1 MGFAKNISNTTIR
14 IGAVMGNVVQ
24 DKKIAEIV
32 AEFIVNQKYED
43 LPKETTEKVK
53 RYMVDVIGC
62 IVGASKEAQTQ
73 ALIKVMKAEGGRPE
87 SSVFARGF
95 KTSVMDAALMN
106 GTMGHIFDFD
116 DDHREGTMHPT
127 VVVFPAVFALG
138 ERLRASGKEV
148 MRALILGLEVMIRV
162 GESFLGKSYYQ
173 GFHPTG
179 TCGVFG
185 AAAGCALLLG
195 LDVKRTVYALGLAG
209 SFTAGTQEWR
219 TEGSWQK
226 PLQAGHP
233 AMFGVLS
240 AFLAEKGFIGA
251 RTVFEGPDGF
261 IRAHSFKDT
270 YDYAR
275 ITEALGKKWEMM
287 DTSIKVHACC
297 RFAGPV
303 ADCALDL
310 YRQGVRAKDVK
321 GIVAKVSDFSIRVLC
336 TPPEPK
342 YRPVTHVDG
351 QFSLPYTI
359 AVAICKNRTGPGE
372 FKEEAL
378 GDDKVLAL
386 AKKVTWELDPAAEA
400 VYPKAYPAT
409 LVATLNDG
417 REVVSHVDYPRGD
430 PENPVTM
437 EEVVDKFNLLT
448 ENFFSQRKR
457 KKIVGEVLRLEEIKD
472 IRNIADLLR

>member
-1 MGFAKNISNTTIR
+1 
-14 IGAVMGNVVQ
+14 MGNVSQ

-32 AEFIVNQKYED
+32 AEFIVNRRYDD

-53 RYMVDVIGC
+53 HYIVDVIGC
-62 IVGASKEAQTQ
+62 MVGASREAQAK
-73 ALIKVMKAEGGRPE
+73 ALIEVMRKEDGSPD
-87 SSVFARGF
+87 SSVFSHGF
-95 KTSVMDAALMN
+95 KTSVMNAALIN

-138 ERLRASGKEV
+138 ERLRVSGKDL
-148 MRALILGLEVMIRV
+148 MRALIIGLEVMIRV

-185 AAAGCALLLG
+185 AAAGCALLLR
-195 LDVKRTVYALGLAG
+195 LDVKRTTYALGLAG
-209 SFTAGTQEWR
+209 SFTAGTQEWS

-240 AFLAEKGFIGA
+240 ASLAEKGFIGA
-251 RTVFEGPDGF
+251 RTVFEGPNGF
-261 IRAHSFKDT
+261 IRAHSFKDI
-270 YDYAR
+270 YDYSR
-275 ITEALGKKWEMM
+275 ITETLGKKWEMM

-297 RFAGPV
+297 RFGGPV

-321 GIVAKVSDFSIRVLC
+321 RVVAKVSDFTIRVLC

-342 YRPVTHVDG
+342 YRPVTHVDA

-359 AVAICKNRTGPGE
+359 AVAICTNKTGPGE
-372 FKEEAL
+372 FKEEVL
-378 GDDKVLAL
+378 GDPEVLKLADKI
-386 AKKVTWELDPAAEA
+386 TWELDPAAEA

-409 LVATLNDG
+409 VIVTLNDG
-417 REVVSHVDYPRGD
+417 REVVSHVDYPKGD
-430 PENPVTM
+430 PENPVSM
-437 EEVVDKFNLLT
+437 EEIVRKFNSLT
-448 ENFFSQRKR
+448 EKYFDQKKR
-457 KKIVGEVLRLEEIKD
+457 EKVVEELKRLETVD
-472 IRNIADLLR
+472 NISKIGDLLR

>member
-1 MGFAKNISNTTIR
+1 MGST
-14 IGAVMGNVVQ
+14 GQ
-24 DKKIAEIV
+24 DKKIAEV
-32 AEFIVNQKYED
+32 VSEFIVGCKYED

-53 RYMVDVIGC
+53 HYMVDVIGC
-62 IVGASKEAQTQ
+62 MVGASREAQSQ
-73 ALIKVMKAEGGRPE
+73 ALLDVVKEDGGNPD
-87 SSVFARGF
+87 SSVFAHGF
-95 KTSVMDAALMN
+95 KTSVMNAALMN
-106 GTMGHIFDFD
+106 GTMGHIMDFD

-138 ERLRASGKEV
+138 EKLKVSGKEL

-195 LDVKRTVYALGLAG
+195 LDVKRTTYALGLAG
-209 SFTAGTQEWR
+209 SFTSGTLEWR

-261 IRAHSFKDT
+261 IRAHSFKDIF
-270 YDYAR
+270 DYGR
-275 ITEALGKKWEMM
+275 ITDTLGKKWEMM

-321 GIVAKVSDFSIRVLC
+321 GILAKVNDWTIKVLC

-342 YRPVTHVDG
+342 YRPITHVDA

-359 AVAICKNRTGPGE
+359 AVAICKNKTGPWE
-372 FKEEAL
+372 FKEGVL
-378 GDDKVLAL
+378 GDPEVLKLADKIA
-386 AKKVTWELDPAAEA
+386 WELDPAAEA
-400 VYPKAYPAT
+400 VYPKAYST
-409 LVATLNDG
+409 TIVATLNDG
-417 REVVSHVDYPRGD
+417 REVVSHVDYPKGD
-430 PENPVTM
+430 PENPVTI
-437 EEVVDKFNLLT
+437 EDILNKFNLLT
-448 ENFFSQRKR
+448 ENYFDQKKR
-457 KKIVGEVLRLEEIKD
+457 VKIIEDIKQMD
-472 IRNIADLLR
+472 KIENIAKIADLIR

>member
-1 MGFAKNISNTTIR
+1 L
-14 IGAVMGNVVQ
+14 
-24 DKKIAEIV
+24 
-32 AEFIVNQKYED
+32 VNRKYED
-43 LPKETTEKVK
+43 LPKQTTEKVK
-53 RYMVDVIGC
+53 EYIVDVIGC
-62 IVGASKEAQTQ
+62 MVGASRDPQAQAVLDVVKKQ
-73 ALIKVMKAEGGRPE
+73 GGNPE
-87 SSVFARGF
+87 SSVLSHGF
-95 KTSVMDAALMN
+95 KTSAMNAALIN
-106 GTMGHIFDFD
+106 GTMGHILDFD

-138 ERLRASGKEV
+138 ETLKSSGKEL

-185 AAAGCALLLG
+185 AAAGCAMLLG
-195 LDVKRTVYALGLAG
+195 LDVKRTMYAIGLAG
-209 SFTAGTQEWR
+209 SFTAGTQEWS

-240 AFLAEKGFIGA
+240 ALLAEKGFIGA
-251 RTVFEGPDGF
+251 RTVFEGPNGF

-270 YDYAR
+270 FDYGR
-275 ITEALGKKWEMM
+275 ITDTLGKKWEMM

-297 RFAGPV
+297 RFGGPV

-310 YRQGVRAKDVK
+310 YKQGVRAKDVK
-321 GIVAKVSDFSIRVLC
+321 KIVAKVSDFTIRVLC

-342 YRPVTHVDG
+342 YRPVTHVDA

-359 AVAICKNRTGPGE
+359 AVAICKNKTGPGE
-372 FKEEAL
+372 FKEDVL
-378 GDDKVLAL
+378 GDREVLEL
-386 AKKVTWELDPAAEA
+386 AGKITWEVDPAAEA

-409 LVATLNDG
+409 VVATLKDG

-430 PENPVTM
+430 PENPVSMDDIVKKFNSLTEKYFDQKKRTKII
-437 EEVVDKFNLLT
+437 EEVKQL
-448 ENFFSQRKR
+448 E
-457 KKIVGEVLRLEEIKD
+457 KIDNVNKIGDL
-472 IRNIADLLR
+472 IR

>member
-1 MGFAKNISNTTIR
+1 MKSVGE
-14 IGAVMGNVVQ
+14 
-24 DKKIAEIV
+24 DKKIAEIL
-32 AEFIVNQKYED
+32 AEFIANRKYEN

-53 RYMVDVIGC
+53 YYIIDVIGC
-62 IVGASKEAQTQ
+62 MVGASREAQAQ
-73 ALIKVMKAEGGRPE
+73 ALIEVMKREGGSLN
-87 SSVFARGF
+87 SSVFAHGF
-95 KTSVMDAALMN
+95 KTSVMNAALIN

-138 ERLRASGKEV
+138 EKLKVSGKEL

-195 LDVKRTVYALGLAG
+195 LDVKRTTYALGLAG
-209 SFTAGTQEWR
+209 SFTAGTQEWS

-240 AFLAEKGFIGA
+240 ASLAEKGFIGA
-251 RTVFEGPDGF
+251 RTVFEGPNGF
-261 IRAHSFKDT
+261 IRAHSFKDI
-270 YDYAR
+270 YDYGR
-275 ITEALGKKWEMM
+275 MTDTLGKKWEMM

-297 RFAGPV
+297 RFGGPV

-310 YRQGVRAKDVK
+310 YRQGVRSKDVK
-321 GIVAKVSDFSIRVLC
+321 RIVAKVSDFTIRVLC

-342 YRPVTHVDG
+342 YRPVTHVDA

-359 AVAICKNRTGPGE
+359 AVGICKNMTGPGE
-372 FKEEAL
+372 FKEEVL
-378 GDDKVLAL
+378 DDPEVLEL
-386 AKKVTWELDPAAEA
+386 AEKITWELDPAAEA

-409 LVATLNDG
+409 VIATLNDG
-417 REVVSHVDYPRGD
+417 RQVMSHVDYPKGD
-430 PENPVTM
+430 PENPVM
-437 EEVVDKFNLLT
+437 LGDIVNKFNLLT
-448 ENFFSQRKR
+448 EKYFDKKKR
-457 KKIVGEVLRLEEIKD
+457 EKIVEEVGRLEEID
-472 IRNIADLLR
+472 NIDKIANLIC